1 MAQARVGGPYIWV
14 SWISKLLVGEVS
26 CQWGAWFRA
35 QFEGSSWEKVPSD
48 FDQVQWLI
56 RHGELLEQ
64 TRRYYERQGY
74 QVSLDSQ
81 NSFTLRG
88 NVATLAG
95 RPDLVVARDNEMI
108 IVDAR
113 VGQPNVSHSAQVMT
127 YLYALPRA
135 LKSKFHGAAVSGQVV
150 YPDGPVD
157 IPGAAVDQ
165 HFVSALGSLIR
176 GLSTLQAP
184 RKVPSYSECRFC
196 PIGARDCPERVGADE
211 PLPVGITDDF

>member
-1 MAQARVGGPYIWV
+1 MALARVGGPYIWV

-95 RPDLVVARDNEMI
+95 RPDLVVARDNEVI
-108 IVDAR
+108 VVDAK
-113 VGQPNVSHSAQVMT
+113 VGQPSASHTAQ
-127 YLYALPRA
+127 
-135 LKSKFHGAAVSGQVV
+135 
-150 YPDGPVD
+150 
-157 IPGAAVDQ
+157 
-165 HFVSALGSLIR
+165 
-176 GLSTLQAP
+176 
-184 RKVPSYSECRFC
+184 
-196 PIGARDCPERVGADE
+196 
-211 PLPVGITDDF
+211 

>member
-1 MAQARVGGPYIWV
+1 MALARVGGPYIWV

-81 NSFTLRG
+81 NSFHPQGECGYPRRPPRPGCRPGQRG
-88 NVATLAG
+88 DSGGRQGGATQRFPH
-95 RPDLVVARDNEMI
+95 RPGNDLPVRPSSRPEEQSSTAPPSVARWCTPT
-108 IVDAR
+108 VR
-113 VGQPNVSHSAQVMT
+113 WTS
-127 YLYALPRA
+127 
-135 LKSKFHGAAVSGQVV
+135 
-150 YPDGPVD
+150 
-157 IPGAAVDQ
+157 
-165 HFVSALGSLIR
+165 
-176 GLSTLQAP
+176 
-184 RKVPSYSECRFC
+184 
-196 PIGARDCPERVGADE
+196 PERRW
-211 PLPVGITDDF
+211 TSSS